1 MMEINYA
8 KNQKDL
14 EEVVS
19 SIESDEKIGLVNQG
33 GGSRGSY
40 EIGVDKQIHD
50 LIAPR
55 IPNLYIGTST
65 GANNSVGMALA
76 GVDHT
81 LKTWRGIKKRED
93 VFIEAGWWDWF
104 KNIVF
109 SKELDGINDWSPLYK
124 MILKNIDKKVLKAEA
139 IVTKIDLNTG
149 ALHYVKASETKSPQ
163 ELAKAVVA
171 SSAVP
176 GHTKPV
182 DGHWVDGGVR
192 EQTPLMKAIQY
203 GCDTIFVVLS
213 NPWTKNPPIV
223 DIGKMPKRLR
233 FVKIILRTIEILA
246 HEIMLNDLEK
256 CVEKNELD
264 GFKTIRLVVYAPS
277 SPLHDPDN
285 FDPKVLGDAID
296 RGLKDIPVMVSGLG

>member
-1 MMEINYA
+1 VEINYA
-8 KNQKDL
+8 QNQKDL
-14 EEVVS
+14 EKLVS
-19 SIESDEKIGLVNQG
+19 SIGDGDVIGLVNQG

-55 IPNLYIGTST
+55 IPGLYIGTST
-65 GANNSVGMALA
+65 GANNSVGMAMA
-76 GVDHT
+76 GVDYT
-81 LKTWRGIKKRED
+81 LQAWRDIKGRKD

-109 SKELDGINDWSPLYK
+109 SSELDGINDWAPLYR
-124 MILKNIDKKVLKAEA
+124 MVLKSIGENALRAEA

-149 ALHYVKASETKSPQ
+149 ALHYIKASETKSPE
-163 ELAKAVVA
+163 ELAMAVVA

-182 DGHWVDGGVR
+182 EGHWVDGGVR
-192 EQTPLMKAIQY
+192 EQTPLMKAIQH

-223 DIGKMPKRLR
+223 DIQKMPKRLR
-233 FVKIILRTIEILA
+233 FIKIILRTIEILS

-256 CVEKNELD
+256 CVEKNGLD
-264 GFKTIRLVVYAPS
+264 GFKTIKLVVYAPS

-296 RGLKDIPVMVSGLG
+296 RGLKDIPVVVDGLD